1 MAVHPPNF
9 AVNTLLVSRNLPDIK
24 YPSTSAP
31 FPMTDWFNHN
41 SMTYLR
47 IVKVRVGV
55 GIRDPTKFD
64 TNPALCILVKEDSSA
79 EE

>member
-1 MAVHPPNF
+1 
-9 AVNTLLVSRNLPDIK
+9 
-24 YPSTSAP
+24 
-31 FPMTDWFNHN
+31 MTDWFNHN

-64 TNPALCILVKEDSSA
+64 TNPALCI
-79 EE
+79 